1 MNMPTMKLFVLFLL
15 MISLAACDARTE
27 VSSVDEQFTITNVKP
42 PKRLYVDVVDSEG
55 RSYHVYVSK
64 RCSNWRSIVVGSK
77 VTLQRNTYRYE
88 SGKTET
94 AVSVRSPSD
103 VCPR

>member
-1 MNMPTMKLFVLFLL
+1 MNMPAMRLFIPLL
-15 MISLAACDARTE
+15 IMIPLAACDARTK
-27 VSSVDEQFTITNVKP
+27 VSSVDEQFTITKVKP
-42 PKRLYVDVVDSEG
+42 PKRLYVDVADSEG
-55 RSYHVYVSK
+55 RSYHVYVAK